1 MKQSQGETHHIGPAH
16 DPAAVAGRHG
26 KARMPST
33 GLREYVVGQ
42 VNAVTRSMAELA
54 ASYGLIPLDFALL
67 RLFLEKED
75 WTTTQLAGAL
85 PVNASR
91 ISRVVTKMVD
101 MGLMRRRRLR
111 NDRRIVM
118 LALTEEGKAMTLKLH
133 RRVQA
138 YDARLSEGVSAEE
151 MAVFASVLSKVMAN
165 YAALETGRDGSH

>member
-26 KARMPST
+26 EAGMPST
-33 GLREYVVGQ
+33 GLGEYVVGQ
-42 VNAVTRSMAELA
+42 VNAVTSSMAELA
-54 ASYGLIPLDFALL
+54 TSHGLMPMDFALL
-67 RLFLEKED
+67 RLFLEKEE
-75 WTTTQLAGAL
+75 WTTTQLAEAL

-91 ISRVVTKMVD
+91 ISRVVKKMVG

-118 LALTEEGKAMTLKLH
+118 LALTEEGKAMTLELH

-138 YDARLSEGVSAEE
+138 YDARLSEGVSEEE
-151 MAVFASVLSKVMAN
+151 MAVFTSVLSRVMAN
-165 YAALETGRDGSH
+165 YAALQTRRNGSH